1 MRDISIAASLSD
13 QFTGPAGR
21 VSQAARSTSN
31 ELKELRQHLR
41 RINSERT
48 RVDVDTELARRE
60 LSAARK
66 ELRGAKDDT
75 EAVQAATER
84 LGRASDNLS
93 NLRSR
98 YKELGNEVSD
108 TYRKIRTAQA
118 DAEKEQRQQAAALE
132 QQRQQ
137 GASSLSLG
145 SILQLQGVSQLTSML
160 GQTASAGAQYLVQSS
175 LGQRSARTA
184 SNVVSGAFSGA
195 SAGMMIG
202 SAVAPGIGTAIGA
215 VGGALIGAVS
225 GGLQSAIQNAETDDE
240 AFRATVS
247 ELYTNVGTALTEK
260 LTAGAA
266 TAASRET
273 IAASYATLL
282 GGEENANAL
291 LEQIQDFANA
301 TPYTYDEL
309 SSVGRILAAY
319 GYGQD
324 QIMGVLTAAGEASS
338 AMGAGSSGMATI
350 ATALGRMNAGK
361 LDAET
366 METLTNIGVNG
377 YQLIADRIN
386 RNGGNVDQAWVRQ
399 AISEGW
405 FADGVGDYGTTQEF
419 AQALIEEMAAVFG
432 GSLEKQAGT
441 TEGLQSTLG
450 GLQDSLDAAMGE
462 GYNEERNKGLQSQ
475 IDYLKGNAD
484 QMEAIY
490 SALGR
495 REAELENTKE
505 ALARDIETSATTGEL
520 VGLAKDM
527 SEENQALLEELTG
540 KINDALASGD
550 DAALSSAWRGVQAL
564 KEAAWTNTD
573 EYDEYVQAELDTIE
587 YVQDATAGSY
597 YTAGVAL
604 QDAQTRGYVD
614 AARRNTSRILA
625 ANAEQEDAVR
635 ANGFYLP
642 GQQRATAPGDSKSD
656 MARAVRGYA
665 TGLNRVPYNNFPAL
679 LHEGE
684 RVLTA
689 REARNYGG
697 RPSVTINVSGNTI
710 RGEADEDRL
719 VRKIADQLQQAF
731 LLAPA

>member
-13 QFTGPAGR
+13 QFSGPAGR

-93 NLRSR
+93 NLRTR

-108 TYRKIRTAQA
+108 TYRKIRTAQ
-118 DAEKEQRQQAAALE
+118 QQAEQDANDPA
-132 QQRQQ
+132 QQR
-137 GASSLSLG
+137 SLSLG
-145 SILQLQGVSQLTSML
+145 SILQMQGVSQLTSML

-240 AFRATVS
+240 AFRSTVS

-282 GGEENANAL
+282 GGEGNANAL

-309 SSVGRILAAY
+309 TSVGRILAAY

-338 AMGAGSSGMATI
+338 AMGAGSAGMSTI

-386 RNGGNVDQAWVRQ
+386 RNGGDVDQAWVRQ
-399 AISEGW
+399 AISGGW

-462 GYNEERNKGLQSQ
+462 GYNEERNKGLQAQ
-475 IDYLKGNAD
+475 IDYLGGNAD

-520 VGLAKDM
+520 VGLAKNM

-597 YTAGVAL
+597 YTAGVAQ

-614 AARRNTSRILA
+614 AARRNQNRIA
-625 ANAEQEDAVR
+625 RANAETAEAIAAYEFNPQ
-635 ANGFYLP
+635 
-642 GQQRATAPGDSKSD
+642 QQRALAAGDSKSD
-656 MARAVRGYA
+656 MARAAMAAARGYA
-665 TGLNRVPYNNFPAL
+665 TGINRVPYNNFPAL

-697 RPSVTINVSGNTI
+697 GRPSVTINVSGNTI

-719 VRKIADQLQQAF
+719 VHKIADQLQQAF

>member
-13 QFTGPAGR
+13 QFSGPAGR

-41 RINSERT
+41 RIHSERT
-48 RVDVDTELARRE
+48 RVDVDTEMARRE

-84 LGRASDNLS
+84 LGRASDNLN
-93 NLRSR
+93 NLRTR

-108 TYRKIRTAQA
+108 TYRKIRTAQQQ
-118 DAEKEQRQQAAALE
+118 AEKDANNPA
-132 QQRQQ
+132 QQR
-137 GASSLSLG
+137 SLSLG
-145 SILQLQGVSQLTSML
+145 SILQMQGVSQLTSML

-240 AFRATVS
+240 AFRSTVS
-247 ELYTNVGTALTEK
+247 ELYTNVGAALTEK

-309 SSVGRILAAY
+309 TSVGRILAAY

-338 AMGAGSSGMATI
+338 AMGAGSAGMSTI

-386 RNGGNVDQAWVRQ
+386 RNGGDVDQAWVRQ

-475 IDYLKGNAD
+475 IDYLKGNSD

-520 VGLAKDM
+520 VGLAKNM

-597 YTAGVAL
+597 YTAGVAQ

-614 AARRNTSRILA
+614 AARRNQNRIA
-625 ANAEQEDAVR
+625 RANAETAEAIAAYEFNPQ
-635 ANGFYLP
+635 
-642 GQQRATAPGDSKSD
+642 QQRALAPGDSKSD
-656 MARAVRGYA
+656 MARAAMAAARGYA
-665 TGLNRVPYNNFPAL
+665 TGINRVPYNNFPAL

-689 REARNYGG
+689 REARNYGGG

>member
-13 QFTGPAGR
+13 QFSGPAGR

-93 NLRSR
+93 NLRTR

-108 TYRKIRTAQA
+108 TYRKIRTAQ
-118 DAEKEQRQQAAALE
+118 QQAEQDANDPA
-132 QQRQQ
+132 QQR
-137 GASSLSLG
+137 SLSLG
-145 SILQLQGVSQLTSML
+145 SILQMQGVSQLTSML

-175 LGQRSARTA
+175 LGQRSARMA

-240 AFRATVS
+240 AFRSTVS

-309 SSVGRILAAY
+309 TSVGRILAAY

-338 AMGAGSSGMATI
+338 AMGAGSAGMSTI
-350 ATALGRMNAGK
+350 ATAIGRMNAGK

-386 RNGGNVDQAWVRQ
+386 RNGGDVDQAWVRQ
-399 AISEGW
+399 AISGGW

-462 GYNEERNKGLQSQ
+462 GYNEERNKGLQAQ
-475 IDYLKGNAD
+475 IDYLGGNAD

-520 VGLAKDM
+520 VGLAKNM

-597 YTAGVAL
+597 YTAGVAQ

-614 AARRNTSRILA
+614 AARRNQNRIA
-625 ANAEQEDAVR
+625 RANAETAEAIAAYEFNPQ
-635 ANGFYLP
+635 
-642 GQQRATAPGDSKSD
+642 QQRALAAGDSKSD
-656 MARAVRGYA
+656 MARAAMAAARGYA
-665 TGLNRVPYNNFPAL
+665 TGINRVPYNNFPAL

-689 REARNYGG
+689 REARNYGGG

>member
-13 QFTGPAGR
+13 QFSGPAGR

-60 LSAARK
+60 LAAARK

-108 TYRKIRTAQA
+108 TYRKIRTAQQQ
-118 DAEKEQRQQAAALE
+118 AEKDANNPAPK
-132 QQRQQ
+132 
-137 GASSLSLG
+137 SSLSLG
-145 SILQLQGVSQLTSML
+145 SILQMQGVSQLTAML

-338 AMGAGSSGMATI
+338 AMGAGSAGMSTI

-386 RNGGNVDQAWVRQ
+386 RNGGDVDQAWVRQ

-475 IDYLKGNAD
+475 IDYLKGNSD

-597 YTAGVAL
+597 YTAGVAQ

-614 AARRNTSRILA
+614 AARRNQNRIA
-625 ANAEQEDAVR
+625 RANAETAEAIAAYEFNPQ
-635 ANGFYLP
+635 
-642 GQQRATAPGDSKSD
+642 QQRALAPGDSKSD
-656 MARAVRGYA
+656 MARAAMAAARGYA
-665 TGLNRVPYNNFPAL
+665 TGINRVPYNNFPAL

-689 REARNYGG
+689 REARNYGGG

>member
-13 QFTGPAGR
+13 QFSGPAGR

-48 RVDVDTELARRE
+48 RVDVDTEMARRE

-84 LGRASDNLS
+84 LGRASDNLN
-93 NLRSR
+93 NLRTR

-108 TYRKIRTAQA
+108 TYRKIRTAQ
-118 DAEKEQRQQAAALE
+118 QQAKKDANNPA
-132 QQRQQ
+132 QQR
-137 GASSLSLG
+137 SLSLG
-145 SILQLQGVSQLTSML
+145 SILQMQGVSQLTSML

-240 AFRATVS
+240 AFRSTVS
-247 ELYTNVGTALTEK
+247 ELYTNVGAALTEK

-338 AMGAGSSGMATI
+338 AMGAGSAGMATI

-386 RNGGNVDQAWVRQ
+386 RNGGDVDQAWVRQ

-462 GYNEERNKGLQSQ
+462 GYNEERNKGLQAQ
-475 IDYLKGNAD
+475 IDYLGGNAD

-597 YTAGVAL
+597 YTAGVAQ

-614 AARRNTSRILA
+614 AARRNQNRIA
-625 ANAEQEDAVR
+625 RANAETAEAIAAYEFNPQ
-635 ANGFYLP
+635 
-642 GQQRATAPGDSKSD
+642 QQRATAPGDSKSD
-656 MARAVRGYA
+656 MARAAMAAARGYA

>member
-13 QFTGPAGR
+13 QFSGPAGR

-48 RVDVDTELARRE
+48 RVDVDTEMARRE

-108 TYRKIRTAQA
+108 TYRKIRTAQ
-118 DAEKEQRQQAAALE
+118 QQAEQDANNPA
-132 QQRQQ
+132 QQR
-137 GASSLSLG
+137 SLSLG
-145 SILQLQGVSQLTSML
+145 SILQMQGVSQLTSML

-282 GGEENANAL
+282 GGEENAAAL

-386 RNGGNVDQAWVRQ
+386 RNGGDVDQAWVRQ

-462 GYNEERNKGLQSQ
+462 GYNEERNKGLQAQ
-475 IDYLKGNAD
+475 IDYLGGNAD

-597 YTAGVAL
+597 YTAGVAQ

-614 AARRNTSRILA
+614 AARRNQNRIA
-625 ANAEQEDAVR
+625 RANAETAEAIAAYEFNPQ
-635 ANGFYLP
+635 
-642 GQQRATAPGDSKSD
+642 QQRALAPGDSKSD
-656 MARAVRGYA
+656 MARAAMAAARGYA
-665 TGLNRVPYNNFPAL
+665 TGINRVPYNNFPAL

-689 REARNYGG
+689 REARNYGGG

>member
-60 LSAARK
+60 LAAARK

-93 NLRSR
+93 NLRTR

-108 TYRKIRTAQA
+108 TYRKIRTAQQQ
-118 DAEKEQRQQAAALE
+118 AEKDANNPAPAPK
-132 QQRQQ
+132 
-137 GASSLSLG
+137 SSLSLG
-145 SILQLQGVSQLTSML
+145 SLLQMQGVSQLTSML

-240 AFRATVS
+240 AFRSTVS

-319 GYGQD
+319 GYGRD

-338 AMGAGSSGMATI
+338 AMGAGSAGMSTI

-386 RNGGNVDQAWVRQ
+386 RNGGDVDQAWVRQ

-475 IDYLKGNAD
+475 IDYLKGNSD

-505 ALARDIETSATTGEL
+505 ALARDIETSAPTGEL

-550 DAALSSAWRGVQAL
+550 DAALSSAWRGIQAL

-656 MARAVRGYA
+656 MARAAMAAARGYA

-697 RPSVTINVSGNTI
+697 RPSVTLNVSGNTI